1 MPRRISGPFRLPR
14 GRDALTLTM
23 NENMIDCHPIE
34 GNNIPMKLLTP
45 LLLASVI
52 LGPFPA
58 WSRPF
63 TNTEGKTIEAEIVRA
78 TSTEVTLRLQNRRIA
93 TVGIASL
100 QEADQAFVRRWL
112 SDQVPPL
119 RITPNMVRKTTKDSR
134 SSYSRSRSYRQS
146 FELSVDFTNDDNAK
160 GLEESTLKYF
170 LVGRSL
176 GKTKSY
182 KILRAEEKDFQIVP
196 GGRETVTFPKTEHRY
211 YDGSSSYYSY
221 YGNYKCIGY
230 VLYASRKKD
239 DREVYTYASTP
250 QLEEAL
256 YSIVTLR
263 QRDVVD
269 ENFQKARS
277 RRSATGE
284 RAGRMNEDRDDG
296 PDRPSRR
303 SDPSPPAKPTP
314 PIIIR

>member
-1 MPRRISGPFRLPR
+1 
-14 GRDALTLTM
+14 
-23 NENMIDCHPIE
+23 
-34 GNNIPMKLLTP
+34 MKPLTP
-45 LLLASVI
+45 LLGAAILLAASPV
-52 LGPFPA
+52 

-78 TSTEVTLRLQNRRIA
+78 TATEVTLRLRNRRSA
-93 TVGIASL
+93 TIRIASL
-100 QEADQAFVRRWL
+100 QEADQVYVRKWL
-112 SDQVPPL
+112 ADQVPPL
-119 RITPNMVRKTTKDSR
+119 RITPNMVRKTTKDSGSR
-134 SSYSRSRSYRQS
+134 YYRSRSYQQS

-160 GLEESTLKYF
+160 GLEETTLKYF

-176 GKTKSY
+176 GKTKNHR
-182 KILRAEEKDFQIVP
+182 ILRVEEKDFQVGA
-196 GGRETVTFPKTEHRY
+196 GGRETVTFPKAVHRY
-211 YDGSSSYYSY
+211 YDGSSTFYSY

-269 ENFQKARS
+269 ENFQKPEPRRGARED
-277 RRSATGE
+277 R
-284 RAGRMNEDRDDG
+284 RAGKPADEPDMRDRRG
-296 PDRPSRR
+296 K
-303 SDPSPPAKPTP
+303 PSPPTKPSP